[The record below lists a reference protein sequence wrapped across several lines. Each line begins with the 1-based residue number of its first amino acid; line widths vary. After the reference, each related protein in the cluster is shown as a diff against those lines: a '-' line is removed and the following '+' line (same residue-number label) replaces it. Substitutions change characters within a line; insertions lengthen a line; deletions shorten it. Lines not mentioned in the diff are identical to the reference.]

1 MSPVHELWTAGAV
14 LRLSTG
20 RVELEVAGREL
31 PAPRRVDPVM
41 LSTEFL

>member
-14 LRLSTG
+14 LRPTSYRKKHRDSG
-20 RVELEVAGREL
+20 PELRA
-31 PAPRRVDPVM
+31 ARRVDPVM